1 MREHDIFILPTHQ
14 DVGPQVIGEAA
25 AAGLSV
31 LTTQFALGAPHVILD
46 GVNGRITAP
55 PELCIKA
62 LEDLVDHPDKI
73 QQMRHASLEHMRKN
87 FSRDV
92 IASSYLN
99 AMRDSR

>member
-46 GVNGRITAP
+46 GVNGRIS
-55 PELCIKA
+55 A
-62 LEDLVDHPDKI
+62 LPRVVR
-73 QQMRHASLEHMRKN
+73 QSA
-87 FSRDV
+87 
-92 IASSYLN
+92 
-99 AMRDSR
+99 